1 MNKTL
6 MKSIKNSEIEAKMKL
21 KLDKNINELLAA
33 SEKTGIP
40 LTFRGDRIID
50 FKVINND
57 KNEHF
62 IPDQIVF
69 SPPAILLNFKLGT
82 VYYKEIPFDRKIIS
96 DEIVIFDSTFYA
108 DLDIKLKLRFKM
120 NNHDKTV
127 TLNITINPKSDKIED
142 ILNYEIRKKNI
153 SNTNFIIQS
162 PGNEYK
168 FEGFIPEG
176 KYDDSLI
183 KFFQKVNYIN
193 DKLNLDLRI
202 DEDYIINN
210 DDYHCAN
217 NICKYIKGKKIPI
230 KNISITMETNLQT
243 LRDFISD
250 KREIILEQNLYMV
263 QLLGNEINLGSCKV
277 VINNYEILNEEE
289 LIDIIQFNEKN
300 NNEYVSFT
308 AVLKEQ
314 NSDELY
320 LDFN

>member
-1 MNKTL
+1 
-6 MKSIKNSEIEAKMKL
+6 
-21 KLDKNINELLAA
+21 
-33 SEKTGIP
+33 
-40 LTFRGDRIID
+40 
-50 FKVINND
+50 
-57 KNEHF
+57 
-62 IPDQIVF
+62 
-69 SPPAILLNFKLGT
+69 
-82 VYYKEIPFDRKIIS
+82 
-96 DEIVIFDSTFYA
+96 
-108 DLDIKLKLRFKM
+108 M

>member
-1 MNKTL
+1 MNKTHI
-6 MKSIKNSEIEAKMKL
+6 KSKNNEIEAKIRL
-21 KLDKNINELLAA
+21 KLDKDINELLKA

-50 FKVINND
+50 FKLKSD
-57 KNEHF
+57 GTYEHF

-69 SPPAILLNFKLGT
+69 SPPAILLNLKLGT
-82 VYYKEIPFDRKIIS
+82 KNYKEIPFDRKIIS
-96 DEIVIFDSTFYA
+96 DELVIFNSTFYA

-120 NNHDKTV
+120 NNNDKTV
-127 TLNITINPKSDKIED
+127 SLNITINPKSDKIED

-153 SNTNFIIQS
+153 SNTTFIIQS
-162 PGNEYK
+162 LDNEYK
-168 FEGFIPEG
+168 FEGVIPEG
-176 KYDDSLI
+176 KYNDNLI

-202 DEDYIINN
+202 DEDYIINK
-210 DDYHCAN
+210 DDYHSAN
-217 NICKYIKGKKIPI
+217 NICKYIKDKKIPL
-230 KNISITMETNLQT
+230 KNISMTMETNLQT
-243 LRDFISD
+243 LKDFIGDNS
-250 KREIILEQNLYMV
+250 EIILEQNMYIV

-277 VINNYEILNEEE
+277 IINNYEILNKEE
-289 LIDIIQFNEKN
+289 LMEILQLNESN
-300 NNEYVSFT
+300 HNEYISFT